1 MNRIFI
7 ASLTVVVL
15 LSACSLFNK
24 RMDHAKNENSQ
35 APKTTS
41 APPPENTSSDVSVG
55 GLRVGEASG
64 SCTAEGKKVELK
76 YAYAGRDE
84 RFGEPALVVIVTD
97 KPIPP
102 DAVAEEIKSQ
112 TLFDKEEIRGLEY
125 VVDEKS
131 MWVRFHPSQ
140 YQETTSNKLKDYAVE
155 GDIVRGTDEKNDLST
170 DGKYSRT
177 VKFVAR
183 IIK

>member
-1 MNRIFI
+1 MSRVF
-7 ASLTVVVL
+7 SVLCLTVVVV
-15 LSACSLFNK
+15 LSACSLMK
-24 RMDHAKNENSQ
+24 KDADHGKSQSNEPAKSETASPQ
-35 APKTTS
+35 VSTS
-41 APPPENTSSDVSVG
+41 TEVSIG
-55 GLRVGEASG
+55 GLKVGEATG
-64 SCTAEGKKVELK
+64 SYTDKGQKVELK
-76 YAYAGRDE
+76 YAYAGRGE
-84 RFGEPALVVIVTD
+84 RFGEPSLIVLVTD

-125 VVDEKS
+125 VVDDQS

-140 YQETTSNKLKDYAVE
+140 YQESTSNKLKDYAVE
-155 GDIVRGTDEKNDLST
+155 GDIVRGTDENNDIS